1 MRIHYDVT
9 SNTMHIEADVK
20 DMQMLMQAIA
30 LLYVRFEQDDWYKEW
45 DREYHKAFNSIPEG
59 LRADK
64 EQEEEYIAVVNRN
77 FAPLG
82 IRVVR

>member
-1 MRIHYDVT
+1 MRIEYDAENNV
-9 SNTMHIEADVK
+9 MYIEADVT

-30 LLYVRFEQDDWYKEW
+30 FLYVHFKEDDWYKEW

-64 EQEEEYIAVVNRN
+64 EQEKAYIATVNEN
-77 FAPLG
+77 FTPLG